1 MNGTKPRTNKHWTFK
16 VFSNSAK
23 CLPIFIDE
31 YKRISTKRTLT
42 HLCPCNV
49 LHKNRGK
56 KNEPTENFL
65 SSIHYIYAF
74 KESQHYVLWYR
85 RRLQTITFEYFSSIL
100 KHVCSFN
107 ACSLVYVFN
116 VWFLFKNV
124 SHFNGVKEHFLT
136 TKYLRVLLTEL
147 RCFVVV

>member
-1 MNGTKPRTNKHWTFK
+1 MVPNRGRTNIEHSKFFPTLQSAYPFLLMNIKEFQLEEPSHIFARATF
-16 VFSNSAK
+16 
-23 CLPIFIDE
+23 
-31 YKRISTKRTLT
+31 YTKIE
-42 HLCPCNV
+42 
-49 LHKNRGK
+49 G

-85 RRLQTITFEYFSSIL
+85 RLQTITFEYFSSIF

>member
-1 MNGTKPRTNKHWTFK
+1 MTNKHWTFK

-31 YKRISTKRTLT
+31 YKRFSTRRTLT
-42 HLCPCNV
+42 HLCSCNV
-49 LHKNRGK
+49 LYENRGK
-56 KNEPTENFL
+56 KWANRKFSFSHP
-65 SSIHYIYAF
+65 YIYVYAF

-85 RRLQTITFEYFSSIL
+85 RLQTITFEYFSSIL
-100 KHVCSFN
+100 EHVCSFN